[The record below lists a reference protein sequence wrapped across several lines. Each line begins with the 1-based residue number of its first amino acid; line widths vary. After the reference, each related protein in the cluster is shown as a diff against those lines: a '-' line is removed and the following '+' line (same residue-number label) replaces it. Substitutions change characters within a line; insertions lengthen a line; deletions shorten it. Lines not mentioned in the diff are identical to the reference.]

1 MTKTIRRL
9 TVKQWSHAV
18 DALRHVEADWECW
31 EADSDPSAKALFVG
45 IKVLRRLI
53 DDRRPSA
60 DWQQL
65 SDEGRTDEE

>member
-1 MTKTIRRL
+1 
-9 TVKQWSHAV
+9 V

>member
-1 MTKTIRRL
+1 MPKVMRRL
-9 TVKQWSHAV
+9 TVNEWSHAV
-18 DALRHVEADWECW
+18 DALRHVESDWECW
-31 EADSDPSAKALFVG
+31 ESDSDPSAKQLLVG

-65 SDEGRTDEE
+65 SDEGRTHEE